1 MAIDCLILGPAYPFR
16 GGIADTNHE
25 FANELKNRG
34 LSVEIWTFTKL
45 YPNLLFP
52 GTSQLN
58 TEEKEFQFKIQRKI
72 HAYNPF
78 GWKALAKEI
87 NVLKPKRV
95 MFRYWTPLLA
105 LAWGSIARKLNLG
118 IKKIALID
126 NWSPHEPKPWDRFLN
141 RYLSNSMHCLTT
153 LSENVYSE
161 IKKDVNIPVSKGFHP
176 INNNL
181 PVLISKD
188 EARKKLNLDKNIP
201 LLLFFGLIRKYKG
214 LDLLIESLATPSL
227 LNSKIELLIVGE
239 FYDKIEPYKK
249 QIKRLGL
256 ESRIRIVNE
265 FVPFKIA
272 RDYFCASDIVVQPYR
287 LATQSGV
294 TPLAYHYEVPLVV
307 TDIQGLK
314 TPVLKDKTGK
324 ISSPIPK
331 QIALAIKDLLNSK
344 NLDQAKSN
352 IKKTKSNYTW
362 GFFVNQWISFV
373 EE

>member
-227 LNSKIELLIVGE
+227 LNSKVELLIVGE